1 MSEPRAD
8 LLVVGGGIV
17 GLATA
22 REFQRLRPGARALV
36 LEKETEIAAHQTGRN
51 SGVIHSGIYY
61 KPGSAK
67 ARNCREGKRRLEE
80 FCDAAGVAWERCG
93 KVIVATREEELPR
106 LAALEERARANG
118 VACERLGPEALRE
131 REPHAAGLAALLVP
145 ETGIVDY
152 VGVCARL
159 RAEIEAGG
167 GGVRTGVSVRRLH
180 AERGGVRA
188 ETDAGDFAAAAA
200 ANCAGLHNDRVAR
213 ASGARTE
220 GGIVPFRGEYWELAP
235 EARGL
240 CRHLIYPVPDPAF
253 PFLGV
258 HFTRMIGGGV
268 ECGPNA
274 VLALARE
281 GYDWK
286 TVSPRDCAEVLFSR
300 GFWRLA
306 WRHGRTGLGEVWRSW
321 SKAAFTRALRRLI
334 PEIRAEQLV
343 RAPAGVRAQVLLPD
357 GGLVDDFLFAEQPR
371 VVHVLNAPSPAATS
385 ALAIGAAV
393 CERLARG
400 ETAGN
405 GAVPVR

>member
-1 MSEPRAD
+1 VTDRAD
-8 LLVVGGGIV
+8 LVVVGGGIV

-22 REFQRLRPGARALV
+22 WQFQRRRPGARALL
-36 LEKETEIAAHQTGRN
+36 LEKEDALGAHQTGRN

-61 KPGSAK
+61 KPGSLK
-67 ARNCREGKRRLEE
+67 ARTCHAGKRMLEE
-80 FCDAAGVAWERCG
+80 FCAAEGVDFERCG

-118 VACERLGPEALRE
+118 VTCARLTSAALRE

-152 VGVCARL
+152 LGVCARL
-159 RAEIEAGG
+159 RARIEEGG
-167 GGVRTGVSVRRLH
+167 GTVRTGVRVRRLRT
-180 AERGGVRA
+180 ESGGVRA
-188 ETDAGDFAAAAA
+188 ETNHGDFHAAAA

-213 ASGARTE
+213 ASGAHPE
-220 GGIVPFRGEYWELAP
+220 GRIVPFRGEYYALRP

-281 GYDWK
+281 GYDW
-286 TVSPRDCAEVLFSR
+286 TTINLRDCAEVLASR

-306 WRHGRTGLGEVWRSW
+306 WRHGRTGLGEVARSW
-321 SKAAFTRALRRLI
+321 SKAAFTRALQRLI
-334 PEIRAEQLV
+334 PEIRSEQLE

-357 GGLVDDFLFAEQPR
+357 GALVDDFLFADQPR

-393 CERLARG
+393 AERLERAER
-400 ETAGN
+400 
-405 GAVPVR
+405 